1 MDLRPSGSRMDEQ
14 VTEPLVRG
22 QGPADGPHQARLA
35 WLRPATAVG
44 LRAALTEL
52 GLTRPRPVLILVG
65 GAANL
70 DIRVKE
76 ALIPV
81 FTSLA
86 LGLDHLGALVIDGGT
101 PFGVMEL
108 MGRARHRLA
117 ATFPLLGMAPQG
129 RIALDAQ
136 KDEVPDPRTS
146 QDAMKVPLDPHHSH
160 FLLVPGDRWGDES
173 PWMQAAAEAVCAG
186 HGSLMLVAGGGKVTR
201 LDLVHRLR
209 AGGSVLLLAG
219 TGGTADDLAAWY
231 RAGRPPLPG
240 LESGSGLDG
249 ASEPDLVARL
259 DQGPDPDL
267 TGLDPALIELLDLA
281 QAATRLPD
289 FLARTFTP

>member
-1 MDLRPSGSRMDEQ
+1 LS
-14 VTEPLVRG
+14 
-22 QGPADGPHQARLA
+22 
-35 WLRPATAVG
+35 
-44 LRAALTEL
+44 EL

-86 LGLDHLGALVIDGGT
+86 QALDHLGALVIDGGT

-108 MGRARHRLA
+108 MGRARRRLA
-117 ATFPLLGMAPQG
+117 ATFPLLGMAPEG
-129 RIALDAQ
+129 RIALDDQRDDA
-136 KDEVPDPRTS
+136 PDPPAS

-186 HGSLMLVAGGGKVTR
+186 QGSLMLVAGGGKVTR

-209 AGGSVLLLAG
+209 AGGPVLLLAG
-219 TGGTADDLAAWY
+219 TGGTADDLAIWY

-240 LESGSGLDG
+240 LESGSGRG
-249 ASEPDLVARL
+249 RKSEPDLVATP
-259 DQGPDPDL
+259 DQIPDL
-267 TGLDPALIELLDLA
+267 DLIGLDPALLELLDLA

-289 FLARTFTP
+289 ILARTFAP